1 MKATSVKQSNFYR
14 NRLSFILVSFIAVN
28 GAILRCDA
36 WAQQSVLPKETKAP
50 SGEIA
55 KPSSIDLRF
64 EGETIDR
71 WQGYSRHR
79 FQFQGMEAWV
89 VEPNKPIGGGL
100 FSWCLM
106 FPDAFTER
114 CAAPQLLERGFY
126 HVYLSVG
133 NTFGSPEAVKQLAS
147 FHQFLIKRGF
157 SKRAVLIG
165 ISRGGL
171 YAHRYASEHPEN
183 VSVIYGDAAVLDM
196 KSWPGGKGKGKG
208 SPGDWKAMKES
219 YGFQNESDAIAYDGN
234 PIDQLAPLAKQK
246 IALVYVVGDADD
258 VVPYEENTS
267 LVETRYK
274 ELGGKVEVY
283 HKPGVG
289 HHPHGLEDPKPV
301 VEFIIRHS
309 GDGLVN
315 R

>member
-1 MKATSVKQSNFYR
+1 MKKLNPIGSSLCVAFVTIIATQS
-14 NRLSFILVSFIAVN
+14 S
-28 GAILRCDA
+28 ILRCNA
-36 WAQQSVLPKETKAP
+36 WAQQPPSSKETTSP
-50 SGEIA
+50 SRELA

-71 WQGYSRHR
+71 WQGYQRHR

-147 FHQFLIKRGF
+147 FHQFLIQRGF
-157 SKRAVLIG
+157 AKRAVLIG

-208 SPGDWKAMKES
+208 SPGDWQAMKQS
-219 YGFQNESDAIAYDGN
+219 YSFSSEADAIAYDGN
-234 PIDQLAPLAKQK
+234 PIDRLSPLVKQK

-274 ELGGKVEVY
+274 ELGGTVEVY

-289 HHPHGLEDPKPV
+289 HHPHGLDDPKPV
-301 VEFIIRHS
+301 VEFIVRHS
-309 GDGLVN
+309 VDGKQN
-315 R
+315 Q